1 MYMLFKNKIP
11 LVFAFAM
18 MTFVGMYAN
27 TSHSSALVTSQ
38 QQSACQGVVNDANG
52 EPIIGASIKVKGTG
66 VGAVTNLDGHFT
78 LANVA
83 KGSTLIISY
92 VGYKSQ
98 EVVWDGNELNVT
110 LHEDSE
116 MLQDVVVIGYGTQKK
131 VNLTGAVSAVTAKD
145 LEGVP
150 VANTATLL
158 QGRVTGLNITSN
170 GAQAGADNPEF
181 RIRGIGTFGNSNPM
195 VLIDGVEGSLGQISD
210 IPAGDIES
218 VSVLKDAASA
228 AIYGVRAANGVI
240 LITTKRGAE
249 GRVQVNYNG
258 SYTLQTPGILPE
270 FVSGYDWAKMKNE
283 VAPGTYSAEALQK
296 LQDGSDPDHYAN
308 TNWLDAVM
316 RNAPMHQH
324 HLSVTGG
331 NKDTKFM
338 ASISFVDQK
347 GIMIETGV
355 KRISFRSNLDTK
367 YKRFTFGLNVSG
379 NKNALKT
386 PGMDTAGDGGVL
398 RRVGWFTRPTV
409 PLMYSNGH
417 YGYIDGSITD
427 AELVKNPLESM
438 RSGYRLNDSWR
449 FNGKAFAAMDIIDGL
464 QFRTSFAY
472 AFYLNATKRYSPG
485 NMHKYT
491 PEGTIAKRGV
501 STNSL
506 SDYYYRDYTWTNENL
521 LTYNKRF
528 GDHSI
533 SALLGHSL
541 IGYTTYNTT
550 ASKQGFPTDNIY
562 ELGGGTSTP
571 GANGNSNAFRLQSFF
586 GRIQY
591 NYADRYM
598 AEVNVRRD
606 GSSRM
611 PSTQRYATFPSLSL
625 GWVFSSEKF
634 MSQYDWL
641 FGKLRA
647 SWGKLGNQEIGS
659 YAYVATLGARGN
671 YYFDQKA
678 NAQAGMVQTSIPN
691 EDIKWETT
699 RNINLGVDLGFFN
712 NKISTSFDWFDR
724 KTSDILMQLA
734 MPGIFLGSLHAPY
747 QNVGE
752 VRNRGWEWSAN
763 YQDSKGDW
771 NWFAGFN
778 VSHVKN
784 EILYMGGLEER
795 ISGPTINRIGNP
807 IGAFYAW
814 RAIGIYRTEADLQ
827 RTNSKGQV
835 IKQNGAAPKLGD
847 IMYADIN
854 DDGNVNDKDRD
865 IIGNPFP
872 KYTYGFNFGFGW
884 KGLDFSTL
892 WQGVGGI
899 YRYSWETTSDIRSNL
914 TTRFLDRYSA
924 ENVNGSMPALGNSI
938 NDTMSSFWMEK
949 SDYLRLK
956 NLELGYTF
964 KNELRGLGISKM
976 RIYFA
981 ATNLLTFTPLKN
993 WDPEKTSGDVRNQ
1006 IHPNSQTYSFGLNI
1020 NF

>member
-18 MTFVGMYAN
+18 MTFVDMYAN

-355 KRISFRSNLDTK
+355 
-367 YKRFTFGLNVSG
+367 
-379 NKNALKT
+379 
-386 PGMDTAGDGGVL
+386 
-398 RRVGWFTRPTV
+398 
-409 PLMYSNGH
+409 
-417 YGYIDGSITD
+417 
-427 AELVKNPLESM
+427 
-438 RSGYRLNDSWR
+438 
-449 FNGKAFAAMDIIDGL
+449 
-464 QFRTSFAY
+464 
-472 AFYLNATKRYSPG
+472 
-485 NMHKYT
+485 
-491 PEGTIAKRGV
+491 
-501 STNSL
+501 
-506 SDYYYRDYTWTNENL
+506 
-521 LTYNKRF
+521 
-528 GDHSI
+528 
-533 SALLGHSL
+533 
-541 IGYTTYNTT
+541 
-550 ASKQGFPTDNIY
+550 
-562 ELGGGTSTP
+562 
-571 GANGNSNAFRLQSFF
+571 
-586 GRIQY
+586 
-591 NYADRYM
+591 
-598 AEVNVRRD
+598 
-606 GSSRM
+606 
-611 PSTQRYATFPSLSL
+611 
-625 GWVFSSEKF
+625 
-634 MSQYDWL
+634 
-641 FGKLRA
+641 
-647 SWGKLGNQEIGS
+647 
-659 YAYVATLGARGN
+659 
-671 YYFDQKA
+671 
-678 NAQAGMVQTSIPN
+678 
-691 EDIKWETT
+691 
-699 RNINLGVDLGFFN
+699 
-712 NKISTSFDWFDR
+712 
-724 KTSDILMQLA
+724 
-734 MPGIFLGSLHAPY
+734 
-747 QNVGE
+747 
-752 VRNRGWEWSAN
+752 
-763 YQDSKGDW
+763 
-771 NWFAGFN
+771 
-778 VSHVKN
+778 
-784 EILYMGGLEER
+784 
-795 ISGPTINRIGNP
+795 
-807 IGAFYAW
+807 
-814 RAIGIYRTEADLQ
+814 
-827 RTNSKGQV
+827 
-835 IKQNGAAPKLGD
+835 
-847 IMYADIN
+847 
-854 DDGNVNDKDRD
+854 
-865 IIGNPFP
+865 
-872 KYTYGFNFGFGW
+872 
-884 KGLDFSTL
+884 
-892 WQGVGGI
+892 
-899 YRYSWETTSDIRSNL
+899 
-914 TTRFLDRYSA
+914 
-924 ENVNGSMPALGNSI
+924 
-938 NDTMSSFWMEK
+938 
-949 SDYLRLK
+949 
-956 NLELGYTF
+956 
-964 KNELRGLGISKM
+964 
-976 RIYFA
+976 
-981 ATNLLTFTPLKN
+981 
-993 WDPEKTSGDVRNQ
+993 
-1006 IHPNSQTYSFGLNI
+1006 
-1020 NF
+1020 